1 MIVAIEGLIP
11 DRRVSPLQ
19 TQPAAPPVKAQI
31 YSAEWR
37 RRQLRVTRGS
47 RSTEARNNV

>member
-19 TQPAAPPVKAQI
+19 TQPAPPVKAQI